1 MRKYGLPVVLSIA
14 LAVALGWGIYEY
26 NEKND
31 YHTYLDTHF
40 QRQFYELIGHVEN
53 AQVNLSKAMV
63 SASNKDIARFLNDVT
78 SQSYMAQEKLTQ
90 LPFHHGG
97 IRSTEKFLSQLG
109 DYCTAMSN
117 KSLVGIILSEKELN
131 TMVELN
137 AYASYL
143 SKQLVELQQQVSAGG
158 INFGDLR
165 REGNKNLKH
174 VEDQMKDFELINFE
188 ERMQEYPELIYDG
201 PFSDHLKD
209 VKPKLTG
216 SEINSAEAVN
226 IISDAFEKHRDSN
239 IRVTGNIKNQP
250 IDGYY
255 VSISDENASDGYG
268 ATAAVSKIGG
278 KIIWYVNP
286 VSVGKSNI
294 DKEDAIR
301 KAEEF
306 LRGIGYNNMKATYS
320 MAYEGQMV
328 TNFAYEQ
335 EGVLIYSDLI
345 KVKLALD
352 NGDIIGLEAQ
362 GYLTNHHERDIEKPK
377 ISEEE
382 ARERLSSGV
391 KEEDVKLAIIPIA
404 GEKEILTY
412 EFKVKFG
419 EDHYLIYIDADT
431 GHQRK
436 VLLMVNQKDGTL
448 VI

>member
-1 MRKYGLPVVLSIA
+1 VRKYGLPLVLAIA
-14 LAVALGWGIYEY
+14 LVVALGWGIYEY

-63 SASNKDIARFLNDVT
+63 SASNNDIARFLNDVT

-97 IRSTEKFLSQLG
+97 IRSTERFLSQLG

-117 KSLVGIILSEKELN
+117 KSLDGIILSEKELN
-131 TMVELN
+131 TMVELHS
-137 AYASYL
+137 YASHL
-143 SKQLVELQQQVSAGG
+143 SRQLVELQQQVSADG

-165 REGNKNLKH
+165 REGNKSLKR

-209 VKPKLTG
+209 VKPKLAG
-216 SEINSAEAVN
+216 SEISSVEAVN
-226 IISDAFEKHRDSN
+226 IISDAFEKHRNSN

-255 VSISDENASDGYG
+255 VSIFDENTPDGHE

-286 VSVGKSNI
+286 VSVDKNNI
-294 DKEDAIR
+294 DREDAIR

-306 LRGIGYNNMKATYS
+306 LKEIGYNGMKATYS

-335 EGVLIYSDLI
+335 EGVLIYSDLV

-362 GYLTNHHERDIEKPK
+362 GYLTNHHERNIEKPK

-419 EDHYLIYIDADT
+419 EDRYLIYIDANT

>member
-1 MRKYGLPVVLSIA
+1 MRKYGLSLALAIA
-14 LAVALGWGIYEY
+14 LVAALGWGIYEY

-97 IRSTEKFLSQLG
+97 IRSTERFLSQLG

-117 KSLVGIILSEKELN
+117 KSLDGIILSEKELN
-131 TMVELN
+131 TMVELHS
-137 AYASYL
+137 YANHL
-143 SKQLVELQQQVSAGG
+143 SRQLVKLQQQVSVGG

-165 REGNKNLKH
+165 REGNKSLKR
-174 VEDQMKDFELINFE
+174 VEERMKDFELINFE

-209 VKPKLTG
+209 VKPKLAG
-216 SEINSAEAVN
+216 SEISSAEAGD
-226 IISDAFEKHRDSN
+226 IISDAFEKHSKSD
-239 IRVTGNIKNQP
+239 IKVTGNIKNQP

-255 VSISDENASDGYG
+255 VSISDKDTADGHG

-286 VSVGKSNI
+286 VSVDKSNI
-294 DKEDAIR
+294 DREDATR

-306 LRGIGYNNMKATYS
+306 LKKLGYDDMKATYS

-328 TNFAYEQ
+328 INFAYEQ

-362 GYLTNHHERDIEKPK
+362 GYLTNHHERNIEKPE

-419 EDHYLIYIDADT
+419 EDNYLIYIDANT

-436 VLLMVNQKDGTL
+436 VLLMVEQKDGIL

>member
-1 MRKYGLPVVLSIA
+1 MRKYGLPLVLAIA
-14 LAVALGWGIYEY
+14 LVVALGWGIYEY

-63 SASNKDIARFLNDVT
+63 SASNNDIARFLNDVT

-97 IRSTEKFLSQLG
+97 IRSTERFLSQLG

-117 KSLVGIILSEKELN
+117 KSLDGIILSEKELN
-131 TMVELN
+131 TMVELHS
-137 AYASYL
+137 YASHL
-143 SKQLVELQQQVSAGG
+143 SRQLVELQQQVSADG

-165 REGNKNLKH
+165 REGNKSLKR

-209 VKPKLTG
+209 VKPKLAG
-216 SEINSAEAVN
+216 SEISSVEAVN
-226 IISDAFEKHRDSN
+226 IISDAFEKHRNSN

-255 VSISDENASDGYG
+255 VSIFDENTPDGHE

-286 VSVGKSNI
+286 VSVDKNNI
-294 DKEDAIR
+294 DREDAIR

-306 LRGIGYNNMKATYS
+306 LKEIGYNGMKATYS

-335 EGVLIYSDLI
+335 EGVLIYSDLV

-362 GYLTNHHERDIEKPK
+362 GYLTNHHERNIEKPK

-419 EDHYLIYIDADT
+419 EDRYLIYIDANT